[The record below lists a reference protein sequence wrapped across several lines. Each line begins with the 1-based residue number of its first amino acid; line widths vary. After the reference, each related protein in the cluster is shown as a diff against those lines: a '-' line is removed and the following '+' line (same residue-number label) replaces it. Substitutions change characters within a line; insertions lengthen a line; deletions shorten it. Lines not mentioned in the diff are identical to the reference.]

1 MSTLKIPPG
10 IQSGKLLRMRGKG
23 FPMLRS
29 SSRGNQI
36 VRVIVDVPKSI
47 SKGGK
52 KIVEELKS
60 ELDPIKN
67 PFSKIDL

>member
-1 MSTLKIPPG
+1 
-10 IQSGKLLRMRGKG
+10 MRGKG

-36 VRVIVDVPKSI
+36 VRVIVNIPKSI
-47 SKGGK
+47 SKQGK
-52 KIVEELKS
+52 KIVETLNG
-60 ELDPIKN
+60 ELDSIKN